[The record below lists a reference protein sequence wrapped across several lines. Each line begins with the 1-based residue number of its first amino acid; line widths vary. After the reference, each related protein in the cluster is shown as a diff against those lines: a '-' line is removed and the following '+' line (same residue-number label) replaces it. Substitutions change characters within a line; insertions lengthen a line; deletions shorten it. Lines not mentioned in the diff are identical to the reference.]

1 VILFVR
7 TRALYESYADFWR
20 LVELSGFDTCYA
32 DELDPASDNV
42 YILPFL
48 NSECGNGW
56 EGARARI
63 IHFNG
68 EWYQNDPVD
77 GVHETWHMD
86 EWFAGCIGAKYVPV
100 GGHPDL
106 IHAPINGTGKTYDVA
121 YLGYMIPRRSRI
133 QYECGR
139 AGVVLS
145 PSSAWGDERHR
156 ILTTSKAYLHCHQH
170 EDKRGVPALRMV
182 VAAAYKLPFI
192 SETVEARGI
201 FDEGDFLTCSY
212 DGLAD
217 FVWQWTHD
225 APEEQLRGY
234 GERLYERL
242 CEEYTFRKEI
252 EWAL

>member
-1 VILFVR
+1 
-7 TRALYESYADFWR
+7 
-20 LVELSGFDTCYA
+20 
-32 DELDPASDNV
+32 V

-56 EGARARI
+56 DGARARI

-68 EWYQNDPVD
+68 EWYRNDPVD

-156 ILTTSKAYLHCHQH
+156 ILTSSKAYLHCHQH

-182 VAAAYKLPFI
+182 VAAAYKLPVI
-192 SETVEARGI
+192 MEHVEEYGI
-201 FDEGDFLTCSY
+201 FSLRDFLAFRY
-212 DGLAD
+212 DQLAAY
-217 FVWQWTHD
+217 TRESTLE
-225 APEEQLRGY
+225 APLEHLQAY
-234 GERLYERL
+234 GDSLHERL
-242 CEEYTFRKEI
+242 CVEYTFRRVI
-252 EWAL
+252 EASL